1 MPKVKFAVRSDV
13 GRVRT
18 NNEDNL
24 YCNGIVMTVSDR
36 ERPFF
41 LAGIT
46 DTPAIFAVFDGM
58 GGEDC
63 GELAS
68 LTAAESLQKHAGKVL
83 GNILDAEWEV
93 VNFVKEANAELLEIM
108 RSQGLRMGTTLV
120 MAVVGEAS
128 FTMYSLGDSQ
138 GFKMLGDRLVR
149 VTDDHTI
156 AASKVRMGLMT
167 PAQAAKSRE
176 NHILTRWLG
185 DPDEFGAAPD
195 VSQAFAFSDAQGGLM
210 CSDGL
215 TDMLDFKDIAAIM
228 KANPEPSDA
237 VNALVDA
244 ALGRGGRDNV
254 TCLVF
259 RVEEVEQA

>member
-18 NNEDNL
+18 NNEDNF

-41 LAGIT
+41 LAGET
-46 DTPAIFAVFDGM
+46 ETPAIFSVFDGM

-68 LTAAESLQKHAGKVL
+68 ITAAMSLQKHSGKIL
-83 GNILDAEWEV
+83 RNLLDAECEV
-93 VNFVKEANAELLEIM
+93 VNYVKEANEELLGIM
-108 RSQGLRMGTTLV
+108 RSQGLRMGTTMV
-120 MAVVGEAS
+120 MAVIGETS
-128 FTMYSLGDSQ
+128 FTVYNLGDSQ

-149 VTDDHTI
+149 VTEDHTV
-156 AASKVRMGLMT
+156 AAEKVRMGLMT

-176 NHILTRWLG
+176 NHMLTRWLG
-185 DPDEFGAAPD
+185 DSDEWGVAPD
-195 VSQAFAFSDAQGGLM
+195 VSSPFVFEESCGGLL

-215 TDMLDFKDIAAIM
+215 TDMLEFRDIAAIM
-228 KANPEPSDA
+228 MPSLMLHLSEEA
-237 VNALVDA
+237 GTTLRAL
-244 ALGRGGRDNV
+244 
-254 TCLVF
+254 CS
-259 RVEEVEQA
+259 E